1 MGVMATFLTAPT
13 RASLFLL
20 LCLGFT
26 GPVLAK
32 APDANAQGFAAY
44 NKGDYAKAHALFEKA
59 LKQDPSNAFARLN
72 RARTT
77 TLLNQGKEDAADFDY
92 CAFESNWMYLALAD
106 LSVAVEKDA
115 QALLPKIDEDSK
127 GLKALKASD
136 EYKKWRKAISV
147 FVKEKGI
154 QEKVLGTTSDWWFL
168 QPGQIPKSITLAAD
182 KRVMETQQ
190 DMSEHSAGKWRP
202 LANGVEI
209 TPEKKPARPWK
220 LLAGKYYFDQGQ
232 RFFFEVRLEPDGE
245 PTPAD
250 DGWVT
255 GPLSI
260 GPLSGDCL

>member
-1 MGVMATFLTAPT
+1 MATFLTSSP
-13 RASLFLL
+13 RVPLL
-20 LCLGFT
+20 LVLCLGIT

-59 LKQDPSNAFARLN
+59 LKQDPSNAYARLN

-77 TLLNQGKEDAADFDY
+77 TLLNQGKEDADDFDY

-147 FVKEKGI
+147 FVNEKGVK
-154 QEKVLGTTSDWWFL
+154 EKVLGATSDWWFL
-168 QPGQIPKSITLAAD
+168 QPGQIPESITLAAD
-182 KRVMETQQ
+182 KRVMATQQ
-190 DMSEHSAGKWRP
+190 DTYAYPTGEWRP
-202 LANGVEI
+202 LRSGVEI
-209 TPEKKPARPWK
+209 TPEKKPARAWK
-220 LLAGKYYFDQGQ
+220 LLAGKYYFDQGK

-245 PTPAD
+245 TTPAD
-250 DGWVT
+250 SGWTT

>member
-1 MGVMATFLTAPT
+1 MTPFSTLPPRVV
-13 RASLFLL
+13 LFLM
-20 LCLGFT
+20 LCLGIT

-44 NKGDYAKAHALFEKA
+44 TKGDYAKAHALFEKA
-59 LKQDPSNAFARLN
+59 LKQDPSNAYARLN

-77 TLLNQGKEDAADFDY
+77 TLLNQGKEDADDFNY

-147 FVKEKGI
+147 FVNEKGI
-154 QEKVLGTTSDWWFL
+154 KEKVLGTTSDWWFL
-168 QPGQIPKSITLAAD
+168 QPGQLPKSITLAAD

-190 DMSEHSAGKWRP
+190 DMTEHSTGKWRP
-202 LANGVEI
+202 LANGVEL
-209 TPEKKPARPWK
+209 TQEKQPARPWK
-220 LLAGKYYFDQGQ
+220 LLAGKYYFDQGK
-232 RFFFEVRLEPDGE
+232 RFYFEVWLEPDGGT
-245 PTPAD
+245 TPEEH
-250 DGWVT
+250 GWTT
-255 GPLSI
+255 GPLSL